1 MLRTD
6 TGYSRNINW
15 VFIALFAVIITIVL
29 WQIRNI
35 LMLAL
40 AAVLLTVFASMP
52 VRFLVGRG
60 LNRGLAILISVAGGI
75 FLIILLS
82 LVVFPTLFQQFTVL
96 FTDIIPEGF
105 EQLVERWNSGE
116 LYQQFPFLE
125 ETLSNFTIDNNLVNQ
140 ILTQLGSA
148 LGQVSGSVIPLIG
161 GVAST
166 LLSFLIIVFLGM
178 YLLAEPDRYI
188 NGVLV
193 MTPLW
198 YRERMREILARL
210 DATVRAWLR
219 VTGVSMLLVGAGTAI
234 GLALIGIQQWV
245 ALGVLAGVMSF
256 IPNFGPI
263 GALIP
268 SIAVAIIQAPQYL
281 FVVVLIIYGIS
292 FVQSQVVGPILASE
306 NMNLAPVLILLGQIV
321 FGLFFGFLGI
331 MLAVPL
337 TAITVVLVEE
347 IYVKDILGDTPDN
360 KPKHDDQSLT
370 SRNEPLAETD

>member
-1 MLRTD
+1 MIRTD

-15 VFIALFAVIITIVL
+15 VFVALIAVILTIIL

-52 VRFLVGRG
+52 VRFLVNRG
-60 LNRGLAILISVAGGI
+60 LNRGLAILLSVVGGVFI
-75 FLIILLS
+75 VILLS
-82 LVVFPTLFQQFTVL
+82 LAVFPTLFQQFTVL
-96 FTDIIPEGF
+96 FTDIIPRGF

-116 LYQQFPFLE
+116 LYREFPFLE
-125 ETLSNFTIDNNLVNQ
+125 ETLKNFTIDNNLINQ
-140 ILTQLGSA
+140 IISQVGSA
-148 LGQVSGSVIPLIG
+148 LGQFGGSVIPLIG

-166 LLSFLIIVFLGM
+166 ILSFLIIVFLGM

-188 NGVLV
+188 NGILL

-210 DATVRAWLR
+210 DNTVRAWLR
-219 VTGVSMLLVGAGTAI
+219 VTGVSMLLVGTGTAV

-263 GALIP
+263 VALIP

-281 FVVVLIIYGIS
+281 FVVVLIIYGVS
-292 FVQSQVVGPILASE
+292 FVQSQLVGPILASE
-306 NMNLAPVLILLGQIV
+306 NMNLAPVLILIGQIV
-321 FGLFFGFLGI
+321 FGIFFGFLGI

-347 IYVKDILGDTPDN
+347 IYVKDMLGDRPDN
-360 KPKHDDQSLT
+360 KLKREEENLITRH
-370 SRNEPLAETD
+370 EPIAETD

>member
-1 MLRTD
+1 MIRTD
-6 TGYSRNINW
+6 TGYNRNINW
-15 VFIALFAVIITIVL
+15 VFIALFAVIITIIL

-52 VRFLVGRG
+52 VRFLVNRG

-75 FLIILLS
+75 FAIVLLS

-96 FTDIIPEGF
+96 FTDIIPQGF

-125 ETLSNFTIDNNLVNQ
+125 ETLSNFTIDNNLINQ
-140 ILTQLGSA
+140 ILTQFGNA

-166 LLSFLIIVFLGM
+166 VLSFLIIVFLGM
-178 YLLAEPDRYI
+178 YLLAEPDRYL

-219 VTGVSMLLVGAGTAI
+219 VTGVSMLLVGAGTAL

-292 FVQSQVVGPILASE
+292 FIQSQVVGPILASE
-306 NMNLAPVLILLGQIV
+306 NMNLAPVLILIGQIV

-337 TAITVVLVEE
+337 TAITVVLIEE
-347 IYVKDILGDTPDN
+347 IYIKDILGDTPDN
-360 KPKHDDQSLT
+360 KPKHDEPSLST
-370 SRNEPLAETD
+370 GEPVAETD